1 MVIYLEKYVTILK
14 QNQLKITPQRLAIM
28 KYLDEHRTHPTAD
41 RIYIDLK
48 EKNPALS
55 KTTVYNSVETLKE
68 HGIIQSL
75 TISGSDS
82 AYQWQVISSSLWTDL
97 SDGANYLGTASAEM
111 QINLVDAGLHLA
123 RYRCLVDLN
132 GNGEVEGLIDEY
144 GCSNGRPLNNSQPFY
159 DYRRTQIATSGSHNY
174 KGESS

>member
-28 KYLDEHRTHPTAD
+28 KYLDENRTHPTAD

-75 TISGSDS
+75 TISGSESRYDFENKMHHHFLCKKCGTIIDIGIKCPNIGKIIES
-82 AYQWQVISSSLWTDL
+82 GHNVEEVHGYFKGICKKCMKK
-97 SDGANYLGTASAEM
+97 GLG
-111 QINLVDAGLHLA
+111 
-123 RYRCLVDLN
+123 
-132 GNGEVEGLIDEY
+132 
-144 GCSNGRPLNNSQPFY
+144 
-159 DYRRTQIATSGSHNY
+159 
-174 KGESS
+174 

>member
-28 KYLDEHRTHPTAD
+28 KYLDENRTHPTAD

-75 TISGSDS
+75 TISGSELRYDFENKMHHHFLCTKCGTIIDIDIKCPNIGKIIES
-82 AYQWQVISSSLWTDL
+82 GHNVEEVHGYFKGICKKCMKK
-97 SDGANYLGTASAEM
+97 GLG
-111 QINLVDAGLHLA
+111 
-123 RYRCLVDLN
+123 
-132 GNGEVEGLIDEY
+132 
-144 GCSNGRPLNNSQPFY
+144 
-159 DYRRTQIATSGSHNY
+159 
-174 KGESS
+174 

>member
-28 KYLDEHRTHPTAD
+28 KYLDENRTHPTAD

-75 TISGSDS
+75 TISGSESRYDFENKMHHHF
-82 AYQWQVISSSLWTDL
+82 LCKKC
-97 SDGANYLGTASAEM
+97 GTIIDIDIKCPNIGKIIESGHNVE
-111 QINLVDAGLHLA
+111 
-123 RYRCLVDLN
+123 
-132 GNGEVEGLIDEY
+132 EVHGY
-144 GCSNGRPLNNSQPFY
+144 F
-159 DYRRTQIATSGSHNY
+159 
-174 KGESS
+174 KGICKKCMKKRIRLK

>member
-75 TISGSDS
+75 TISGSELRYDFENKMHHHFLCTKCGTIIDIDIKCPNIGKIIES
-82 AYQWQVISSSLWTDL
+82 GHNVEEVHGYFKGICKKCMKK
-97 SDGANYLGTASAEM
+97 GLG
-111 QINLVDAGLHLA
+111 
-123 RYRCLVDLN
+123 
-132 GNGEVEGLIDEY
+132 
-144 GCSNGRPLNNSQPFY
+144 
-159 DYRRTQIATSGSHNY
+159 
-174 KGESS
+174 